1 MLENLEKH
9 AVYKIL
15 SLIGLVIGIVFGA
28 VKLKQ
33 ELMPSEAKTASA
45 APAQVAPSNNTPT
58 DTASTPPF
66 ATPQAAA
73 SAPAGQY
80 VQNQIYIDL
89 DNFQL
94 GKQYAG
100 KSVEMPIIFDG
111 FTPWLMGP
119 ASPATAVLAK
129 RYLFLS
135 HFDINQPKP
144 PQGMLSS
151 QTVVVPLD
159 KAQALREI
167 KLPARLLLTGQVKLF
182 DVKKELGMTK
192 KSDPDTLIFEVKSFK
207 AL

>member
-1 MLENLEKH
+1 MLENLEKN

-15 SLIGLVIGIVFGA
+15 SLIGLLIGIVFGA

-33 ELMPSEAKTASA
+33 ELMPSEAPAVS
-45 APAQVAPSNNTPT
+45 APAAQAAPSNNAPAS
-58 DTASTPPF
+58 TASAPPF
-66 ATPQAAA
+66 ATPQAAG
-73 SAPAGQY
+73 SAPAAQH

-94 GKQYAG
+94 GKQYVG

-111 FTPWLMGP
+111 FTPWLAGP
-119 ASPATAVLAK
+119 TSPATAVLAK

-167 KLPARLLLTGQVKLF
+167 KPPARILLTGQVKLF

-192 KSDPDTLIFEVKSFK
+192 KSDPDTLIFEVESFK
-207 AL
+207 VI